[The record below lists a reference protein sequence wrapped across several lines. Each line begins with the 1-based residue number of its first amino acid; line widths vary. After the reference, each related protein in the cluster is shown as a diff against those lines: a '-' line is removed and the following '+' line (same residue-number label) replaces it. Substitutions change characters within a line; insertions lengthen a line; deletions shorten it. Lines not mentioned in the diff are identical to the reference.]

1 MHLVN
6 EAVFYMPPAIVLAR
20 SLLTSGE
27 LIIVSAR
34 PAAGAD
40 RFRASEARQSLFSLV
55 KSGKPIH
62 TIANILARRAQ

>member
-1 MHLVN
+1 
-6 EAVFYMPPAIVLAR
+6 MPPAIVLAR

-40 RFRASEARQSLFSLV
+40 RFRASEARQILFSLV
-55 KSGKPIH
+55 FRELGKPIH
-62 TIANILARRAQ
+62 TAALPRTAVEATVAP

>member
-6 EAVFYMPPAIVLAR
+6 EAVFYMAAAIVLAQ

-40 RFRASEARQSLFSLV
+40 RFRASEARQILFRL
-55 KSGKPIH
+55 
-62 TIANILARRAQ
+62 

>member
-1 MHLVN
+1 
-6 EAVFYMPPAIVLAR
+6 MPPAIVLAQ

-40 RFRASEARQSLFSLV
+40 RFRASEARQILFSLV
-55 KSGKPIH
+55 IRESAKPIH
-62 TIANILARRAQ
+62 TIANILARQSQ

>member
-55 KSGKPIH
+55 SRGSLS
-62 TIANILARRAQ
+62 TRSLTF

>member
-6 EAVFYMPPAIVLAR
+6 EAAFYMHPAIVLAQ

-40 RFRASEARQSLFSLV
+40 RLQS
-55 KSGKPIH
+55 K
-62 TIANILARRAQ
+62 